1 MKKLKL
7 SVGILAVVFCLGGI
21 AHAAPVTLNF
31 DDLTN
36 PDGGP
41 VPGGYGGL
49 NWMNVYYT
57 PAFPPAE
64 SAPNVAFNGYAM
76 PAFVTSQSGDFN
88 FISTYF
94 TSPWEDSI
102 TVQVIGLNVDELKFV
117 GIKTLSLTKGNL
129 MQEYSFN
136 FNDVDTLIFS
146 SYNNVEGG
154 IPAFSMDN
162 FTIDSPVVPIPATL
176 LLFGSGILGLFGIR
190 RRLNR

>member
-1 MKKLKL
+1 MKKI
-7 SVGILAVVFCLGGI
+7 ILTLTFLGLFFCMGGF
-21 AHAAPVTLNF
+21 ANAAPVTLTF
-31 DDLTN
+31 DDLPN

-64 SAPNVAFNGYAM
+64 SAPNVAFNGYGL
-76 PAFVTSQSGDFN
+76 PAFVTSQSGDFD
-88 FISTYF
+88 FISAYF

-117 GIKTLSLTKGNL
+117 GIETLSLTKGN
-129 MQEYSFN
+129 MQEYFFN
-136 FNDVDTLIFS
+136 FDDIDTLIFS
-146 SYNNVEGG
+146 SNNVVGG

-176 LLFGSGILGLFGIR
+176 LLFGSGILGIFGIR

>member
-1 MKKLKL
+1 MKKI
-7 SVGILAVVFCLGGI
+7 ILTLTFLGLFFCMGGF
-21 AHAAPVTLNF
+21 ANAAPVTLTF
-31 DDLTN
+31 DDLPN

-88 FISTYF
+88 FISAYF

-117 GIKTLSLTKGNL
+117 GIKTLSLTKGN
-129 MQEYSFN
+129 MQEYFFN
-136 FNDVDTLIFS
+136 FDDVDTLIFS